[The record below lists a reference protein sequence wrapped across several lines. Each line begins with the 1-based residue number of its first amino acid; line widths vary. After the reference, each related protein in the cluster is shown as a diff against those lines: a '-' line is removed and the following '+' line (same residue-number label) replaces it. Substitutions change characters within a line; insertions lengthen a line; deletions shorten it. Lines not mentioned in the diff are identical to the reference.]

1 MHTHIYVHMNL
12 SLLDPW
18 LLVQKDFVKNRVEIS
33 STRLAESLIR
43 VCISAGQVRGGA
55 LFPSEPRGRPRHH
68 RPHSSHSQNSDL
80 SYHLN
85 SQLSSGRNTSEHLE
99 HAQKDLLLKIQ

>member
-43 VCISAGQVRGGA
+43 VCISAGQV
-55 LFPSEPRGRPRHH
+55 
-68 RPHSSHSQNSDL
+68 
-80 SYHLN
+80 
-85 SQLSSGRNTSEHLE
+85 
-99 HAQKDLLLKIQ
+99 